1 MSKSML
7 PSGPM
12 LYRGQGAETQFD
24 AFGDV
29 AEVIQ
34 QSNSIKQQQLQ
45 AQQKALDSKRNAI
58 STTLK
63 GVREVDVSDIPVALQ
78 PAWYEVFEIADAGL
92 NDLYNP
98 FTKEPIETPADGQ
111 KLAATLMNTFNYL
124 KGATH
129 DSSGNNLLEES
140 RANALNLV
148 NNPITYNNFDKQL
161 PYDQTFMGVEG
172 INNQI
177 GALDDLSTYKMY
189 GATPSDILMNEVT
202 GVSNWASG
210 TWRDHMAWII
220 TPNGPRLQLFGNVE
234 ANGEVNNTPI
244 DLQQHTFYGAN
255 SAQIYSFNKFT
266 QDVAASSIENVGSQI
281 LTGRVKTKQGGTGWG
296 IDTARQEAIRLLEE
310 NSKDGQNARR
320 AFIDQAIAEGVVI
333 DDAKKRAFVFRSP
346 EIAFSGAQFTVT
358 ELNDVKA
365 DMDAI
370 FSNEDYLNELI
381 QASRYDQVKRKDDE
395 EAPAPSDLETTL
407 ALMSTTAA
415 NDLYAFEDIISNF
428 DPIGGNP
435 ALYSMSNANDLLR
448 LNQAYTSLYAETQNI
463 LGDIRLD
470 PTRVRAYQGPGFA
483 VGSVVPNERA
493 GVTRQFLNNFN
504 VAGLPQVKGRF
515 GVTGMIGTANQFSP
529 EIGVDGNPTAIFVM
543 SDGTIGVK
551 INPSAGT
558 PNKYSFDNRKI
569 IPIGGQYTY
578 NVGDPILNFTTSAI
592 GITGFDAAL
601 GTVAP
606 GDSYAGTTY
615 ETGSAEIVYYFD
627 PVEDKSQ
634 LEALGLILD
643 DHFEV
648 KNKTFTPY
656 SRYSGSF
663 GHTLNRMLQ
672 AAN

>member
-24 AFGDV
+24 PFGGV
-29 AEVIQ
+29 AEAIQ
-34 QSNSIKQQQLQ
+34 QSNSIRQQQLQ

-63 GVREVDVSDIPVALQ
+63 GAREVDVSDIPVALQ
-78 PAWYEVFEIADAGL
+78 PAWYEVFERADAGL
-92 NDLYNP
+92 NSLYNP
-98 FTKEPIETPADGQ
+98 FTGEAIETAADGQ
-111 KLAATLMNTFNYL
+111 KLAATLMTTFNYL

-129 DSSGNNLLEES
+129 DSSGTNLLEES

-148 NNPITYNNFDKQL
+148 NNPIAYNNFDKQL
-161 PYDQTFMGVEG
+161 PYDQTFIGVEG

-177 GALDDLSTYKMY
+177 GVLDDLSTYKMY

-210 TWRDHMAWII
+210 NWKNHMVWID

-234 ANGEVNNTPI
+234 ADGSVNDTPI

-266 QDVAASSIENVGSQI
+266 QDVVASSIENVGSQI
-281 LTGRVKTKQGGTGWG
+281 LTNRVKSKQGGTGWE
-296 IDTARQEAIRLLEE
+296 ISTARQEATRLLEE
-310 NSKDGQNARR
+310 NSKDGQKARR
-320 AFIDQAIAEGVVI
+320 AFIDQAIAEGVEI

-346 EIAFSGAQFTVT
+346 ELAFGGAQY
-358 ELNDVKA
+358 ELADINNVENEMND
-365 DMDAI
+365 I
-370 FSNEDYLNELI
+370 FSNKNYLNTFI
-381 QASRYDQVKRKDDE
+381 KASQYKQKVSKDE
-395 EAPAPSDLETTL
+395 EVVEKETDLETTL

-415 NDLYAFEDIISNF
+415 NDLYAFEDIIANF
-428 DPIGGNP
+428 NPIGGNP

-448 LNQAYTSLYAETQNI
+448 LNQAYTSLYAETENI
-463 LGDIRLD
+463 LGDLRDDPQRL
-470 PTRVRAYQGPGFA
+470 RAYQGPGFA
-483 VGSVVPNERA
+483 VGPVVPDERA
-493 GVTRQFLNNFN
+493 GVTRQFLNKFN

-529 EIGVDGNPTAIFVM
+529 EVGVDGNPTAIFVM
-543 SDGTIGVK
+543 DDGTIGVK

-558 PNKYSFDNRKI
+558 PNRYSFDNRRI

-592 GITGFDAAL
+592 GITGFDVAL
-601 GTVAP
+601 GTVAA
-606 GDSYAGTTY
+606 GDAYAGTTY

-627 PVEDKSQ
+627 PVDDRSQ

-648 KNKTFTPY
+648 KNKPFTPY
-656 SRYSGSF
+656 SRGSGSL